1 VTVFLVVLDGEVQVM
16 ARIEGPGGMLGDVNR
31 YVAPGGEFMGHS
43 YEELVSL
50 GTGQHELAGNDHGG
64 VPTSQE

>member
-16 ARIEGPGGMLGDVNR
+16 ARLEGPGGMLGDVNR
-31 YVAPGGEFMGHS
+31 YVTPGGEFMGHH

-50 GTGQHELAGNDHGG
+50 GTGQHELASRDQGG